1 MFFEISGEIS
11 VLSRLRMK
19 LFKVFLLFLL
29 LGGDYRLKSVSL
41 EAFPQACGCDGRANL
56 LFAPTHPVLLHQPH
70 ITGGTALLLVV
81 VFLLWELIRRS
92 TDLKK
97 PVPAILLDMLLRSG
111 V

>member
-1 MFFEISGEIS
+1 
-11 VLSRLRMK
+11 MK

-29 LGGDYRLKSVSL
+29 LGGDYQLKPVSL
-41 EAFPQACGCDGRANL
+41 EAFPQACGCDGRANV
-56 LFAPTHPVLLHQPH
+56 LFAPTHTVLLHQPH
-70 ITGGTALLLVV
+70 FTGGTALLVVV

-97 PVPAILLDMLLRSG
+97 SVPAILLDMLLRSG